1 MITKELLELLF
12 EAASIQR
19 WNDHNRP
26 EHFTEL
32 DKQAHKMIYAYVLA
46 KFEETDRGMAVD
58 WCALIE
64 GFLFEYLHRVVLT
77 DIKPPVFHRL
87 MAEKGAQLNE
97 WVLEQLN
104 EQLAPL
110 EGGFFERMKGYLR
123 CSEENSLEKKILR
136 AAHYLATNWEFKL
149 IYHLNA
155 GIYGLEETRHDI
167 ENQLE
172 EHYDLAGVQK
182 LNLNKKTGH
191 FLDLVGQ
198 LRFQQRWAQSPRLPK
213 TSVLGHMLIVA
224 AFSYFC
230 SLEIAAVPQ
239 RKKHN
244 FLGGLFH
251 DLPEVLTRDIISPVK
266 RSVKGLDLLIKE
278 IEQRQMEERI
288 YPLLP
293 ASWHREIK
301 FFTENEFAG
310 KIIKEG
316 RVHFVSSDEIN
327 ERYNEDCYTPLDGE
341 IIRACDQLAAYM
353 ETYLSIS
360 YGIKSPHLEEANRQL
375 YETYRQCI
383 IAGIDFSRL
392 FGFFYI
398 SK

>member
-1 MITKELLELLF
+1 MITGELLELMF

-26 EHFTEL
+26 EHFSEL
-32 DKQAHKMIYAYVLA
+32 DKQAHKMIYAYVLGR
-46 KFEETDRGMAVD
+46 FEETDRGVAVD

-64 GFLFEYLHRVVLT
+64 GFLFEYLHRIVLT

-97 WVLEQLN
+97 WVLEKLRHR
-104 EQLAPL
+104 LASL
-110 EGGFFERMKGYLR
+110 EGGFLGRMEHRLLKN
-123 CSEENSLEKKILR
+123 EENTLELKLLR
-136 AAHYLATNWEFKL
+136 AAHYLATDWEFKL

-155 GIYGLEETRHDI
+155 GIFGLEETKRDI

-172 EHYDLAGVQK
+172 EHYDLVGVQK

-191 FLDLVGQ
+191 FLDMVGQ
-198 LRFQQRWAQSPRLPK
+198 LRFQQRWAQTPRLPK

-224 AFSYFC
+224 ALSYFC
-230 SLEIAAVPQ
+230 SLEIGAVEQ
-239 RKKHN
+239 RKKYN

-266 RSVKGLDLLIKE
+266 RSVEGLEELVKE

-293 ASWHREIK
+293 AAWHREIK
-301 FFTENEFAG
+301 YFTEDEFSG

-316 RVHFVSSDEIN
+316 RVHFVSSDGISEH
-327 ERYNEDCYTPLDGE
+327 YNEDRYAPLDGE
-341 IIRACDQLAAYM
+341 IIRACDQLAACM

-360 YGIKSPHLEEANRQL
+360 YGIRSPHLEEANRELQEL
-375 YETYRQCI
+375 YRDRMV
-383 IAGIDFSRL
+383 AGIDFGRL
-392 FGFFYI
+392 FALFSI
-398 SK
+398 

>member
-1 MITKELLELLF
+1 MITKGLLELLF

-32 DKQAHKMIYAYVLA
+32 DKQAHKIVYAYVLGR
-46 KFEETDRGMAVD
+46 FEETDRGTPVD

-64 GFLFEYLHRVVLT
+64 GFLFDYLHRIVLT
-77 DIKPPVFHRL
+77 DIKPPVFHQL
-87 MAEKGAQLNE
+87 MAEKGVQLNE
-97 WVLEQLN
+97 WVFEKLADQLG
-104 EQLAPL
+104 PL
-110 EGGFFERMKGYLR
+110 EGGFFERMKEYLQ
-123 CSEENSLEKKILR
+123 CEATDSLEKKILR
-136 AAHYLATNWEFKL
+136 AAHYLATDWEFRL

-155 GIYGLEETRHDI
+155 GIYGLEETRRNI

-172 EHYDLAGVQK
+172 EYYDLAGVQK
-182 LNLNKKTGH
+182 LNLRKKTGH

-198 LRFQQRWAQSPRLPK
+198 LRFQQRWAQTPRLPK

-224 AFSYFC
+224 SFSYFC
-230 SLEIAAVPQ
+230 SLEIGAAEQ
-239 RKKHN
+239 RRKNN
-244 FLGGLFH
+244 FFGGLLH

-266 RSVKGLDLLIKE
+266 QSVEGLDDLIKE

-293 ASWHREIK
+293 ASWRKEIK
-301 FFTENEFAG
+301 FFAENEFAG

-316 RVHFVSSDEIN
+316 QVHFVSSSEIS
-327 ERYNEDCYTPLDGE
+327 ERYNEDRYMPLDGE
-341 IIRACDQLAAYM
+341 IIRACDRLAAHM

-360 YGIKSPHLEEANRQL
+360 YGITSTHLEAANRELQ
-375 YETYRQCI
+375 ESYRGKVV
-383 IAGIDFSRL
+383 AGIDFGRL
-392 FGFFYI
+392 FDYFHI
-398 SK
+398 

>member
-1 MITKELLELLF
+1 MITGELLELMF

-26 EHFTEL
+26 EHFSEL
-32 DKQAHKMIYAYVLA
+32 DKQAHKMIYAYVLGR
-46 KFEETDRGMAVD
+46 FEETDRGVAVD

-64 GFLFEYLHRVVLT
+64 GFLFEYLHRIVLT

-97 WVLEQLN
+97 WVLEKLRHR
-104 EQLAPL
+104 LASL
-110 EGGFFERMKGYLR
+110 EGGFLGRMEHRLLKN
-123 CSEENSLEKKILR
+123 EENTLELKLLR
-136 AAHYLATNWEFKL
+136 AAHYLATDWEFKL

-155 GIYGLEETRHDI
+155 GIFGLEETKRDI

-172 EHYDLAGVQK
+172 EHYDLVGVQK

-191 FLDLVGQ
+191 FLDMVGQ
-198 LRFQQRWAQSPRLPK
+198 LRFQQRWAQTPRLPK

-224 AFSYFC
+224 ALSYFC
-230 SLEIAAVPQ
+230 SLEIGAVEQ
-239 RKKHN
+239 RKKCN

-266 RSVKGLDLLIKE
+266 RSVEGLEELVKE

-293 ASWHREIK
+293 AAWHREIK
-301 FFTENEFAG
+301 YFTEDEFSG

-316 RVHFVSSDEIN
+316 RVHFVSSDGISEH
-327 ERYNEDCYTPLDGE
+327 YNEDRYAPLDGE
-341 IIRACDQLAAYM
+341 IIRACDQLAACM

-360 YGIKSPHLEEANRQL
+360 YGIRSPHLEEANRELQEL
-375 YETYRQCI
+375 YRDRMV
-383 IAGIDFSRL
+383 AGIDFGRL
-392 FGFFYI
+392 FALFSI
-398 SK
+398 